1 MTYPNVLTPAAMPD
15 TSPKQ
20 AARRLVDR
28 LRDDA
33 TFEDIQYEL
42 YVLQQIERGFR
53 DVESGHIVTHEEA
66 RSELGRWIG
75 PVGDA

>member
-1 MTYPNVLTPAAMPD
+1 MSAP
-15 TSPKQ
+15 SPKQ

-42 YVLQQIERGFR
+42 YVLQQIERGLR
-53 DVESGHIVTHEEA
+53 DVEAGHVAGHEEA
-66 RSELGRWIG
+66 RAHLGRWLG
-75 PVGDA
+75 PARDA

>member
-1 MTYPNVLTPAAMPD
+1 MPA

-20 AARRLVDR
+20 AVRRLVDR

-42 YVLQQIERGFR
+42 YVLQQIERGLR
-53 DVESGHIVTHEEA
+53 DVEAGRVVPHEEA
-66 RSELGRWIG
+66 RTHLGRWLD
-75 PVGDA
+75 PAADA